1 MRKSRTPGSVRG
13 VSGNGGIP
21 TATLF
26 CEGRFFSSHLVAV
39 VCNHLLFLQKLGNF
53 RRITAS
59 PENRYLIKCN
69 ILKYSAFILSGV
81 IMNTGLRQVLRY
93 AGVPVD
99 AAEPVRRQFGSR
111 LILIVTVALLPLL
124 IVDVP
129 QWLFVLSQI
138 IWGSGMYIGISV
150 ASDKPDRR

>member
-1 MRKSRTPGSVRG
+1 
-13 VSGNGGIP
+13 
-21 TATLF
+21 
-26 CEGRFFSSHLVAV
+26 
-39 VCNHLLFLQKLGNF
+39 
-53 RRITAS
+53 
-59 PENRYLIKCN
+59 
-69 ILKYSAFILSGV
+69 
-81 IMNTGLRQVLRY
+81 MNTGLRQVLRY
-93 AGVPVD
+93 AGV
-99 AAEPVRRQFGSR
+99 PVRRQFGSR

>member
-1 MRKSRTPGSVRG
+1 
-13 VSGNGGIP
+13 
-21 TATLF
+21 
-26 CEGRFFSSHLVAV
+26 
-39 VCNHLLFLQKLGNF
+39 
-53 RRITAS
+53 
-59 PENRYLIKCN
+59 
-69 ILKYSAFILSGV
+69 
-81 IMNTGLRQVLRY
+81 MNTGLRQVLRY

-138 IWGSGMYIGISV
+138 IWEAVCTLVSPWPVINQIAGKLRTRGLPGRLV
-150 ASDKPDRR
+150 TGN

>member
-1 MRKSRTPGSVRG
+1 MNSARRDLCGGYPVT
-13 VSGNGGIP
+13 GIP

>member
-1 MRKSRTPGSVRG
+1 
-13 VSGNGGIP
+13 
-21 TATLF
+21 
-26 CEGRFFSSHLVAV
+26 
-39 VCNHLLFLQKLGNF
+39 
-53 RRITAS
+53 
-59 PENRYLIKCN
+59 
-69 ILKYSAFILSGV
+69 
-81 IMNTGLRQVLRY
+81 MNTGLRQVLRY

-138 IWGSGMYIGISV
+138 IWGSGMYIGLSLATEIPMYIPLSQIIWGSGMYIGISV